1 MSQAIKVAEVPPPKT
16 RPLPLTGAT
25 RSRLYRE
32 RRKKHLKCV
41 MVELRNTEIEPL
53 IKRGSLAQEDCGDE
67 VAIRQA
73 LYKFFEEKLR

>member
-1 MSQAIKVAEVPPPKT
+1 
-16 RPLPLTGAT
+16 
-25 RSRLYRE
+25 
-32 RRKKHLKCV
+32 
-41 MVELRNTEIEPL
+41 MVELRNTEIDSL